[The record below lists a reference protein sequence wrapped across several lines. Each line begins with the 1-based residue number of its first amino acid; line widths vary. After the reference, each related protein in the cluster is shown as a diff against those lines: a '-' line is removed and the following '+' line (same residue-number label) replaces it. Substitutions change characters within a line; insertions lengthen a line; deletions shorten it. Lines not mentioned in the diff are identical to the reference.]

1 MLSETDQ
8 DTIIF
13 HNALAK
19 YKGCLPIELQLT
31 GAAGSR
37 RRSKAVADVN
47 NSLQERLSH
56 LQTRLDDVLKDA
68 CETRYLPNCFVNL
81 VAHNG

>member
-19 YKGCLPIELQLT
+19 YKGCLPVETELT

-47 NSLQERLSH
+47 NSFQERLCH
-56 LQTRLDDVLKDA
+56 LQTRLDDVIKDS
-68 CETRYLPNCFVNL
+68 CEARYVPRVPC
-81 VAHNG
+81 